1 MSTIAGF
8 QLVVRS
14 DSDGGIHLIPSG
26 EIHLS
31 ESQRLNEAIIGAL
44 RSGTPRLEI
53 DLLEAVWSDDL
64 RHRVLGAARML
75 AGHLDID
82 FRVTGTSKDPL
93 SGNAVA

>member
-1 MSTIAGF
+1 MSTAGF

-14 DSDGGIHLIPSG
+14 DSDGGIHLTPSG

-53 DLLEAVWSDDL
+53 DLVEAIWAEDL
-64 RHRVLGAARML
+64 RHRVLGAAKML
-75 AGHLDID
+75 AGHLAID
-82 FRVTGTSKDPL
+82 FRVTGTPEDRF
-93 SGNAVA
+93 SGHAVA